1 MDTNYLIPANTKK
14 SKLILGFF
22 TWLDLAIFGT
32 GCTIT
37 IIMLLIF
44 QGMNF
49 QTAITVLMPALISG
63 FLVVPVPNYHNVLQ
77 LITNIVVFF
86 TSRKKYYWKGWCIRD
101 EQKEEIRRVS
111 EQVE

>member
-1 MDTNYLIPANTKK
+1 MDNYLIPANTKK

-22 TWLDLAIFGT
+22 TPIDLIIFGT

-37 IIMLLIF
+37 LILLVIF

-49 QTAITVLMPALISG
+49 SMALVILMPALISG

-77 LITNIVVFF
+77 LLTNIF
-86 TSRKKYYWKGWCIRD
+86 TFYLNRKRYYWKGWCIRD
-101 EQKEEIRRVS
+101 VEE
-111 EQVE
+111 EK